1 MILQAA
7 NLPEY
12 EKLIDEAVAWGK
24 AHHKEFTS
32 TPKSRTSARKSKKK
46 DEDDAKDKVE
56 EEAPAFDFAA
66 LSEDEKAALV
76 SLIVDKVCVSFGVEI
91 LKVVPGLVSTEVDA
105 HLSFDEHAT
114 ITRVSHQR
122 QIKIL
127 NSLNSPMIFEVAKR
141 KILEDFNTF
150 QLF

>member
-1 MILQAA
+1 
-7 NLPEY
+7 
-12 EKLIDEAVAWGK
+12 
-24 AHHKEFTS
+24 
-32 TPKSRTSARKSKKK
+32 
-46 DEDDAKDKVE
+46 
-56 EEAPAFDFAA
+56 
-66 LSEDEKAALV
+66 
-76 SLIVDKVCVSFGVEI
+76 LIVDKVCVSFGVEI